1 MPPIQESRHAT
12 LALDLL
18 HVYPEYPLTAARIQQ
33 RLLERRTNVGPL
45 QNALFGCIIDN
56 TSARRPGDRLGDLLD
71 LAAEQLR
78 EFIDH
83 RLRNRG
89 EEHTLV
95 DLTRRP
101 NRRVSVRQ
109 DRRELRCV
117 VLRPRSEERR
127 VGKECRSRWSPYH

>member
-33 RLLERRTNVGPL
+33 RLVERRTNVGPL
-45 QNALFGCIIDN
+45 RNALFGCIIDN

-83 RLRNRG
+83 RLRYRG
-89 EEHTLV
+89 EAHSLRY
-95 DLTRRP
+95 LTRRP
-101 NRRVSVRQ
+101 NRRVSVRRGGR
-109 DRRELRCV
+109 DLR
-117 VLRPRSEERR
+117 
-127 VGKECRSRWSPYH
+127 

>member
-12 LALDLL
+12 FPLDLF

-33 RLLERRTNVGPL
+33 CLLDRRTDVGPL
-45 QNALFGCIIDN
+45 QNALFGRIIDN
-56 TSARRPGDRLGDLLD
+56 TSARCPSDRLGDLLD

-78 EFIDH
+78 EFIGH

-101 NRRVSVRQ
+101 
-109 DRRELRCV
+109 
-117 VLRPRSEERR
+117 
-127 VGKECRSRWSPYH
+127 